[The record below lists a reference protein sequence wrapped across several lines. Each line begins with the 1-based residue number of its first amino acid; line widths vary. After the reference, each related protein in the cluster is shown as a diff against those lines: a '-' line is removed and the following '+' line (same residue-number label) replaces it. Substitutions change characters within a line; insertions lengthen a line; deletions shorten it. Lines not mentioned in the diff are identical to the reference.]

1 MKKTYLI
8 YSLVLL
14 NVSLACSQKENHPPI
29 EDFNKDL
36 FSLEK
41 IVDGIDIPWGMSFTS
56 NNSFLVTDKKGIL
69 YHVSDGKKIIV
80 EGTPEVVATRQGGL
94 LDVAV
99 DSNFKNNNKI
109 YITASVSSSDKGSNT
124 ALYSAI
130 FSENKLSKLK
140 MLYKASP
147 DSTEERHFGGSI
159 LVTKEYLFFTIG
171 DRGNRDIN
179 PQNVSLDGGKIYR
192 LNLDGSIPTSNPF
205 YNVDSSKKAIWSYGH
220 RNPQGII
227 KVTRNVG
234 LNDYEIWIH
243 EHGPRGG
250 DEINIIKY
258 PKKDEDP
265 LKDRNYGWP
274 KATYGINYSGS
285 EITKNK
291 KLEGVVDPFYY
302 WIPSIAPSGMA
313 IVNSDKYLNWNES
326 LLVGSLSFR
335 YLERLEFDENGITKR
350 EKLFPRIGRVRDV
363 NISPDGFV
371 VISVE
376 GEGIFK
382 VVPN

>member
-8 YSLVLL
+8 YTLVLL
-14 NVSLACSQKENHPPI
+14 NVSLACSQKVNYPPI

-36 FSLEK
+36 YSLEK
-41 IVDGIDIPWGMSFTS
+41 IVDGIDIPWGMTFTS
-56 NNSFLVTDKKGIL
+56 NNSFLVTDKKGVL
-69 YHVSDGKKIIV
+69 YHVSNGEKIVV
-80 EGTPEVVATRQGGL
+80 EGTPEVIVTRQGGL
-94 LDVAV
+94 FDVAI
-99 DSNFKNNNKI
+99 DSDFKNNNKI
-109 YITASVSSSDKGSNT
+109 YITANISSSENGSNT

-130 FSENKLSKLK
+130 FLDNKLSKLK
-140 MLYKASP
+140 LLYNASP
-147 DSTEERHFGGSI
+147 DSTEESHYGGSI
-159 LVTKEYLFFTIG
+159 LVTKDYLFFTIG
-171 DRGNRDIN
+171 DRGNWDIN
-179 PQNVSLDGGKIYR
+179 PQNISLDGGKIYR
-192 LNLDGSIPTSNPF
+192 LNLDGSIPNSNPF

-227 KVTRNVG
+227 KG
-234 LNDYEIWIH
+234 LNEGEIWIH

-250 DEINIIKY
+250 DEINIINQ
-258 PKKDEDP
+258 PRPNEDP
-265 LKDRNYGWP
+265 LKYRNYGWP

-291 KLEGVVDPFYY
+291 KLEGVIDPFYY

-313 IVNSDKYLNWNES
+313 IINSDKYPNWNES
-326 LLVGSLSFR
+326 LLVGSLSLR
-335 YLERLEFDENGITKR
+335 YLERLEFNENGITKR

-371 VISVE
+371 IISVE

>member
-1 MKKTYLI
+1 MKKAYIVFT
-8 YSLVLL
+8 LVLL
-14 NVSLACSQKENHPPI
+14 NISFACSQKENYPPI

-36 FSLEK
+36 YSLEK

-56 NNSFLVTDKKGIL
+56 ENSFLVTDKKGIL
-69 YHVSDGKKIIV
+69 YHVANGEKTIV
-80 EGTPEVVATRQGGL
+80 EGTPEVVLTRQGGL

-99 DSNFKNNNKI
+99 DSDFKNNNLI
-109 YITASVSSSDKGSNT
+109 YISASIGSSDKGSNT

-130 FSENKLSKLK
+130 FSDNKLSKLK
-140 MLYKASP
+140 LLYKASP
-147 DSTEERHFGGSI
+147 DSTEGRHFGGSI
-159 LVTKEYLFFTIG
+159 LVTEEHLFFTIG

-179 PQNVSLDGGKIYR
+179 PQNITLDGGKIYR
-192 LNLDGSIPTSNPF
+192 INLDGSIPKSNPF
-205 YNVDSSKKAIWSYGH
+205 NKINNSKKAIWSYGH

-227 KVTRNVG
+227 NG
-234 LNDYEIWIH
+234 LNEGEIWVH

-250 DEINIIKY
+250 DEINIINQ
-258 PKKDEDP
+258 PKPNEEP
-265 LKDRNYGWP
+265 LEDRNYGWP

-291 KLEGVVDPFYY
+291 KLKGVIDPFYY
-302 WIPSIAPSGMA
+302 WTPSIAPSGMA
-313 IVNSDKYLNWNES
+313 MINSDKYPSWNKS

-371 VISVE
+371 IISVE

>member
-8 YSLVLL
+8 YTLVLL
-14 NVSLACSQKENHPPI
+14 NVSLACSQKENYPPI

-41 IVDGIDIPWGMSFTS
+41 IVDGIDIPWGMTFTS
-56 NNSFLVTDKKGIL
+56 NDSFLVTDKKGVL
-69 YHVSDGKKIIV
+69 YHVSNGEKTVV
-80 EGTPEVVATRQGGL
+80 EGTPEVVVTRQGGL
-94 LDVAV
+94 FDVAV
-99 DSNFKNNNKI
+99 DSDFKNNNKI
-109 YITASVSSSDKGSNT
+109 YISANIRSSENGSNT

-130 FSENKLSKLK
+130 FLDNKLSKLK
-140 MLYKASP
+140 LLYNASP
-147 DSTEERHFGGSI
+147 DSTEERHYGGSI
-159 LVTKEYLFFTIG
+159 LVTKDHLFFTIG

-192 LNLDGSIPTSNPF
+192 LNLDGSIPKSNPF

-220 RNPQGII
+220 RNPQGVI
-227 KVTRNVG
+227 KG
-234 LNDYEIWIH
+234 LNEGEIWIH

-250 DEINIIKY
+250 DEINIINQ
-258 PKKDEDP
+258 PRPNEDP
-265 LKDRNYGWP
+265 LKYRNYGWP

-291 KLEGVVDPFYY
+291 KLEGVIDPFYY
-302 WIPSIAPSGMA
+302 WTPSIAPSGMA
-313 IVNSDKYLNWNES
+313 IINSDKYPNWNES

-335 YLERLEFDENGITKR
+335 YLERLEFNENGITKR

-371 VISVE
+371 IISVE